1 MQHPS
6 PQPRRIVSAGHPD
19 PSYVATLEAEDEARA
34 AAAALARARR
44 QLQDAEERHHRAL
57 AHATF
62 ARCKWIC
69 GRGARS

>member
-1 MQHPS
+1 MHAPS
-6 PQPRRIVSAGHPD
+6 SRPVVVAGHPD

-34 AAAALARARR
+34 AAAALVRARR
-44 QLQDAEERHHRAL
+44 QLQDAEERHVRAL
-57 AHATF
+57 ANATF